1 MYGCFYFHIERV
13 NEPEHWILEGVNVA
27 SEPLR
32 PLKSKPDASSGV
44 PLSKTLKNTDYHLGT
59 SINYQGC
66 FKSTCAGARTR
77 QESQTHQRIQQNSNP
92 VIINHISFVWSP
104 LSVPGYIPD
113 RPLGGPRT
121 SLLEPGGG
129 ET

>member
-44 PLSKTLKNTDYHLGT
+44 RPL
-59 SINYQGC
+59 
-66 FKSTCAGARTR
+66 
-77 QESQTHQRIQQNSNP
+77 QT
-92 VIINHISFVWSP
+92 VIII
-104 LSVPGYIPD
+104 
-113 RPLGGPRT
+113 
-121 SLLEPGGG
+121 
-129 ET
+129 